1 MRHRQVGYAHRP
13 QAATR
18 QHGEHQLVAAVL
30 RSDSMNDKLPND
42 WLEAIIVT
50 VCLVAIAGGALAMY
64 DLAQRV

>member
-1 MRHRQVGYAHRP
+1 MRHRP
-13 QAATR
+13 TR
-18 QHGEHQLVAAVL
+18 QHGERQLVAAVL
-30 RSDSMNDKLPND
+30 RSDNMNDKLPND